1 MSNRKGLNF
10 RIGMGYDV
18 HQLEEGKDFWLGGI
32 KVPHSKGAVGHSDAD
47 VLIHVICDA
56 LLGAANLRDIG
67 FHFSD
72 KDPQYK
78 GIDSKI
84 LLERVMEL
92 LRDHQYEVGNIDTT
106 ICLQQP
112 KLSPHI
118 EEMKQVLAATMQVGV
133 EDVSI
138 KATTTERLGFVGREE
153 GVSAYCVALIY
164 KTATNTE
171 T

>member
-67 FHFSD
+67 YHFSD

-92 LRDHQYEVGNIDTT
+92 LRGHQYEVGNIDTT

-164 KTATNTE
+164 KTETNT
-171 T
+171 